1 MAQQQTQQTQQKDKA
16 VLAYSGGLDTSVCIK
31 WLQEEKNLDVIAV
44 VGDVGQEH
52 EGLEKIKQKALKTGA
67 VECLV
72 VDMRDVFAQDF
83 LSKALAAN
91 ALYENKYPLVS
102 ALSRPL
108 ISKHLVDAAHK
119 FGAKY
124 IAHGC
129 TGKGNDQVRFEA
141 SILML
146 DPDIEIIAPVREWD
160 LHTRSEEM
168 EWAQAHGIE
177 VPTTKKS
184 PYSIDDNLWGR
195 AIECGVLE
203 DPWMEPPTD
212 IYTMTVDPTEAPDE
226 PQYVELEFARGL
238 PYAIDGSQKS
248 FLGIIYALNEIAGK
262 HGYGRIDMIENR
274 LVGVKSRECYEV
286 PGALSLIQAHKT
298 LEDLVLEREVLHFK
312 LGMEQEWAKC
322 VYNGQW
328 FSPLKEAVD
337 AFLAST
343 QRCVAGTVKL
353 KFNKG
358 SCTVVGRKSAYSLY
372 DYALATYDKD
382 DSFDHAAA
390 KGFIQLQ
397 TLSAKTW
404 ASNRRQ
410 EGAPAELFDA
420 QKKVGP
426 LTKGAYEDVT
436 PVWKQVAEAENAAV
450 VEEAEAALQ
459 GAAEKA

>member
-1 MAQQQTQQTQQKDKA
+1 MAQQKDKA

-72 VDMRDVFAQDF
+72 VDMRSTFADDY
-83 LSKALAAN
+83 LAKALAAN
-91 ALYENKYPLVS
+91 AMYENKYPLVS

-160 LHTRSEEM
+160 LHTRPEEID
-168 EWAQAHGIE
+168 WAIAHGID
-177 VPTTKKS
+177 VPATKKS

-203 DPWMEPPTD
+203 DPWMEPPSD
-212 IYTMTVDPTEAPDE
+212 IYTMTADPTEAPDE

-238 PYAIDGSQKS
+238 PYAIDGNQKS

-286 PGALSLIQAHKT
+286 PGALSLIQAHKA

-312 LGMEQEWAKC
+312 LGMEQEVGEVRVQRPVVLAAQGSARRLPRLHAALPGRHGEAE
-322 VYNGQW
+322 VLQGLLHRGGPEERLLAVRLRAGHLRQGRTVRPRRGQGLH
-328 FSPLKEAVD
+328 PAADAVGED
-337 AFLAST
+337 VGLESSSGRRAGRAVRRSEEGRPADEGQVRGRHAGRVVDRRRGGGGSAS
-343 QRCVAGTVKL
+343 RVREGVRGEHHG
-353 KFNKG
+353 F
-358 SCTVVGRKSAYSLY
+358 VVG
-372 DYALATYDKD
+372 
-382 DSFDHAAA
+382 
-390 KGFIQLQ
+390 
-397 TLSAKTW
+397 
-404 ASNRRQ
+404 
-410 EGAPAELFDA
+410 
-420 QKKVGP
+420 
-426 LTKGAYEDVT
+426 
-436 PVWKQVAEAENAAV
+436 
-450 VEEAEAALQ
+450 
-459 GAAEKA
+459 

>member
-286 PGALSLIQAHKT
+286 RVQRPV
-298 LEDLVLEREVLHFK
+298 VLAA
-312 LGMEQEWAKC
+312 Q
-322 VYNGQW
+322 
-328 FSPLKEAVD
+328 
-337 AFLAST
+337 
-343 QRCVAGTVKL
+343 
-353 KFNKG
+353 G
-358 SCTVVGRKSAYSLY
+358 SRRRVPRL
-372 DYALATYDKD
+372 
-382 DSFDHAAA
+382 HAALR
-390 KGFIQLQ
+390 G
-397 TLSAKTW
+397 
-404 ASNRRQ
+404 RHR
-410 EGAPAELFDA
+410 EA
-420 QKKVGP
+420 QV
-426 LTKGAYEDVT
+426 
-436 PVWKQVAEAENAAV
+436 
-450 VEEAEAALQ
+450 LQ
-459 GAAEKA
+459 GILHRGGPQERLLAVRLRAGHLRQGRLVRPRGGQGLHPAADAVGQDVGLEPSAGGRTGRAVRRAEEGRPVDEGCVRGRDAGVEAGGRG

>member
-286 PGALSLIQAHKT
+286 PGALSLIQAHKA

-312 LGMEQEWAKC
+312 LGMEQEWGE
-322 VYNGQW
+322 VRVQR
-328 FSPLKEAVD
+328 PVV
-337 AFLAST
+337 LAA
-343 QRCVAGTVKL
+343 Q
-353 KFNKG
+353 G
-358 SCTVVGRKSAYSLY
+358 SRRRVPRL
-372 DYALATYDKD
+372 
-382 DSFDHAAA
+382 HAALC
-390 KGFIQLQ
+390 G
-397 TLSAKTW
+397 
-404 ASNRRQ
+404 RHG
-410 EGAPAELFDA
+410 EA
-420 QKKVGP
+420 QV
-426 LTKGAYEDVT
+426 
-436 PVWKQVAEAENAAV
+436 
-450 VEEAEAALQ
+450 LQ
-459 GAAEKA
+459 GLLHRGGPQERLLPVRLRAGHLRQGRLVRPRGGQGLHPAANALCQDVGLEPSAGGRAGRAVRRAEEGRTVDEGCVRGRDAGVEAGGRG

>member
-146 DPDIEIIAPVREWD
+146 DPDIEIIAPRRWNGPRRTASRFPPRRSRRTPSTITCGAGPSSAASWRIPGWSRRRTS
-160 LHTRSEEM
+160 TR
-168 EWAQAHGIE
+168 
-177 VPTTKKS
+177 
-184 PYSIDDNLWGR
+184 
-195 AIECGVLE
+195 
-203 DPWMEPPTD
+203 
-212 IYTMTVDPTEAPDE
+212 
-226 PQYVELEFARGL
+226 
-238 PYAIDGSQKS
+238 
-248 FLGIIYALNEIAGK
+248 
-262 HGYGRIDMIENR
+262 
-274 LVGVKSRECYEV
+274 
-286 PGALSLIQAHKT
+286 
-298 LEDLVLEREVLHFK
+298 
-312 LGMEQEWAKC
+312 
-322 VYNGQW
+322 
-328 FSPLKEAVD
+328 
-337 AFLAST
+337 
-343 QRCVAGTVKL
+343 
-353 KFNKG
+353 
-358 SCTVVGRKSAYSLY
+358 
-372 DYALATYDKD
+372 
-382 DSFDHAAA
+382 
-390 KGFIQLQ
+390 
-397 TLSAKTW
+397 
-404 ASNRRQ
+404 
-410 EGAPAELFDA
+410 
-420 QKKVGP
+420 
-426 LTKGAYEDVT
+426 
-436 PVWKQVAEAENAAV
+436 
-450 VEEAEAALQ
+450 
-459 GAAEKA
+459 

>member
-146 DPDIEIIAPVREWD
+146 DPDIEIIAPVREWGSAHPLRGD
-160 LHTRSEEM
+160 GIGLRRTASRFPPRRSRRTPSTITCGAGPSSAASWRIPGWSRRRTSTR
-168 EWAQAHGIE
+168 
-177 VPTTKKS
+177 
-184 PYSIDDNLWGR
+184 
-195 AIECGVLE
+195 
-203 DPWMEPPTD
+203 
-212 IYTMTVDPTEAPDE
+212 
-226 PQYVELEFARGL
+226 
-238 PYAIDGSQKS
+238 
-248 FLGIIYALNEIAGK
+248 
-262 HGYGRIDMIENR
+262 
-274 LVGVKSRECYEV
+274 
-286 PGALSLIQAHKT
+286 
-298 LEDLVLEREVLHFK
+298 
-312 LGMEQEWAKC
+312 
-322 VYNGQW
+322 
-328 FSPLKEAVD
+328 
-337 AFLAST
+337 
-343 QRCVAGTVKL
+343 
-353 KFNKG
+353 
-358 SCTVVGRKSAYSLY
+358 
-372 DYALATYDKD
+372 
-382 DSFDHAAA
+382 
-390 KGFIQLQ
+390 
-397 TLSAKTW
+397 
-404 ASNRRQ
+404 
-410 EGAPAELFDA
+410 
-420 QKKVGP
+420 
-426 LTKGAYEDVT
+426 
-436 PVWKQVAEAENAAV
+436 
-450 VEEAEAALQ
+450 
-459 GAAEKA
+459 